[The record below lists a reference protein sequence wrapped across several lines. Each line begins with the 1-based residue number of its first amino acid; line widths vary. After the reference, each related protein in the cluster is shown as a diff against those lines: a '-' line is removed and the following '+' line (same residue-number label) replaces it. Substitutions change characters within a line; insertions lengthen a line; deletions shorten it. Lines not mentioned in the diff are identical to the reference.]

1 VLASIQIL
9 VLVTVT
15 ASLVYWLLPAGW
27 IEGRRAVLLVV
38 SGVLIYIWS
47 PETLLIAVLTAL
59 LAWLLYALTWRHP
72 RYGWLPWLIVLP
84 LVVNAIVPLSDLI
97 PLPVGSPRSPLLT
110 NLATLGLSFYT
121 FKLYISI
128 KQGLKLGRLP
138 FREVIT
144 TTLFYPAFPMGPIDG
159 SQKFDREALSRDPDV
174 RRWVMGVGRI
184 GIGVVKVF
192 VLGAWVKGTL
202 SVELFG
208 VPMEGVYAE
217 GWPTPL
223 HALAFAFVSFLYLY
237 VNFSGFTDIAIG
249 AGWMFNLDLTEN
261 FRFPL
266 IAHSIQNF
274 WQRWHLSLSRF
285 ITAYMFK
292 PMLRRTGRTTLS
304 LVVTFTLIGLW
315 HEVSVGYLL
324 WGLGHGTALALTT
337 WYRGLGRARLPLP
350 GPVRTVGGIVV
361 TLTLVSILSTI
372 ANQPSN
378 RDLARYVASF
388 VGVHL

>member
-1 VLASIQIL
+1 MLASIQIL

-15 ASLVYWLLPAGW
+15 ASLLYWLLPAGW

-38 SGVLIYIWS
+38 SGVLIYIWN

-59 LAWLLYALTWRHP
+59 LAWLLYALSWRHP

-84 LVVNAIVPLSDLI
+84 LVVNAIVPLGELI
-97 PLPVGSPRSPLLT
+97 PMPVASPRSPLLT

-159 SQKFDREALSRDPDV
+159 SQTFDREALSRDPDV

-202 SVELFG
+202 CVELFG
-208 VPMEGVYAE
+208 VPMQGVYAQ
-217 GWPTPL
+217 GWDTPL
-223 HALAFAFVSFLYLY
+223 HALLFAFVSFLYLY
-237 VNFSGFTDIAIG
+237 VNFSGFTDVAIG

-274 WQRWHLSLSRF
+274 WQRWHLSLSKF
-285 ITAYMFK
+285 ITTYMFK

-337 WYRGLGRARLPLP
+337 WYRGLGRPRLPLP

-361 TLTLVSILSTI
+361 TITLVSVLSTI

>member
-274 WQRWHLSLSRF
+274 WQRWHLTLAAFVS
-285 ITAYMFK
+285 TYVFK
-292 PMLRRTGRTTLS
+292 PLVRRTGRPALAIF
-304 LVVTFTLIGLW
+304 VAFTLVGLW
-315 HEVSVGYLL
+315 HEVSLGYLL
-324 WGLGHGTALALTT
+324 WGLGHGSALALTLA
-337 WYRGLGRARLPLP
+337 YRERMRGRALLPARLRRIAGVP
-350 GPVRTVGGIVV
+350 V
-361 TLTLVSILSTI
+361 TLAFVAFLSAVANADSPTRLVNYLE
-372 ANQPSN
+372 A
-378 RDLARYVASF
+378 L
-388 VGVHL
+388 VGL

>member
-15 ASLVYWLLPAGW
+15 ASLLYWLLPAGW

-38 SGVLIYIWS
+38 SGVLIYIWN

-59 LAWLLYALTWRHP
+59 LAWLLYALSWRHP

-84 LVVNAIVPLSDLI
+84 LVVNAIVPLGELI
-97 PLPVGSPRSPLLT
+97 PMPVASPRSPLLT

-159 SQKFDREALSRDPDV
+159 SQTFDREALSRDPDV

-202 SVELFG
+202 CVELFG
-208 VPMEGVYAE
+208 VPMQGVYAQ
-217 GWPTPL
+217 GWDTPL
-223 HALAFAFVSFLYLY
+223 HALLFAFVSFLYLY
-237 VNFSGFTDIAIG
+237 VNFSGFTDVAIG

-274 WQRWHLSLSRF
+274 WQRWHLSLSKF
-285 ITAYMFK
+285 ITTYMFK
-292 PMLRRTGRTTLS
+292 PMLRRTGRMTLS

-337 WYRGLGRARLPLP
+337 WYRGLVRPRLPLP

-361 TLTLVSILSTI
+361 TITLVSVLSTI

>member
-1 VLASIQIL
+1 MLASIQIL

-274 WQRWHLSLSRF
+274 WQRWHLTLAAFVS
-285 ITAYMFK
+285 TYVFK
-292 PMLRRTGRTTLS
+292 PLVRRTGRPALAIF
-304 LVVTFTLIGLW
+304 VAFTLVGLW
-315 HEVSVGYLL
+315 HEVSLGYLL
-324 WGLGHGTALALTT
+324 WGLGHGSALALTLA
-337 WYRGLGRARLPLP
+337 YRERMRGRALLPARLRRIAGVP
-350 GPVRTVGGIVV
+350 V
-361 TLTLVSILSTI
+361 TLAFVAFLSAVANADSPTRLVNYLE
-372 ANQPSN
+372 A
-378 RDLARYVASF
+378 L
-388 VGVHL
+388 VGL